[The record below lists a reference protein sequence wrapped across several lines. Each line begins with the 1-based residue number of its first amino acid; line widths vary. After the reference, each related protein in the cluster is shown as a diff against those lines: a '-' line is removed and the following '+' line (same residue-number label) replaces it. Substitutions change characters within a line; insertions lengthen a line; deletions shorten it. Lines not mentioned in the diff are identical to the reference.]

1 MEPTLTSPST
11 SSTVV
16 NGLSSPV
23 KRKSEA
29 QEKPKKKAK
38 TTHSQDE
45 GGTTTAES
53 DAEQQS
59 PPKTLASKAPKTPG
73 KTPKGQKPLPMA
85 ESDVEEQS
93 PPKTPAPKAPKTPGK
108 TSKGQKPLPEGFS
121 VIEKQR
127 SGAKVEGIWK
137 EYFGPDG
144 KKYRSVAEIYKK
156 LNIDPESGPGET
168 SSSQEKMSTQE
179 MKEQVEEVATNWN
192 RGEEGDM
199 AKNKNKFYNSVG
211 LKKLPK
217 TERHFTDV
225 KSKKKGKASQEPVE
239 DKDVA
244 EEASSSTPL
253 DVRSENQASVTISD
267 TGDIKKKKKKKKNKE
282 NDKTV

>member
-1 MEPTLTSPST
+1 METTLTSPSN
-11 SSTVV
+11 SKNVV

-29 QEKPKKKAK
+29 PEKPKKKAK
-38 TTHSQDE
+38 TTNSQDE
-45 GGTTTAES
+45 GGTST
-53 DAEQQS
+53 
-59 PPKTLASKAPKTPG
+59 
-73 KTPKGQKPLPMA
+73 A

-93 PPKTPAPKAPKTPGK
+93 PPKTPTPKAPKTPGK
-108 TSKGQKPLPEGFS
+108 TPQAEKALPEGFRYE
-121 VIEKQR
+121 VKQR
-127 SGAKVEGIWK
+127 GGDKKGTWK

-144 KKYRSVAEIYKK
+144 KKYRSVNEIYKK
-156 LNIDPESGPGET
+156 LNIDPESGPGES

-179 MKEQVEEVATNWN
+179 MKEHVEEVVANWN

-217 TERHFTDV
+217 TERHFTEV
-225 KSKKKGKASQEPVE
+225 KSKKKGKASKEPVE
-239 DKDVA
+239 DTDVA
-244 EEASSSTPL
+244 EEASSSAPL
-253 DVRSENQASVTISD
+253 DVRSENQGSVTISD

-282 NDKTV
+282 NNKTV

>member
-1 MEPTLTSPST
+1 METILPSPST

-38 TTHSQDE
+38 TTNSQDE
-45 GGTTTAES
+45 GATTTAES
-53 DAEQQS
+53 DNEEQS
-59 PPKTLASKAPKTPG
+59 PPKTPTPKAPKTPG
-73 KTPKGQKPLPMA
+73 KTPQA
-85 ESDVEEQS
+85 E
-93 PPKTPAPKAPKTPGK
+93 KT
-108 TSKGQKPLPEGFS
+108 LPEGFRYE
-121 VIEKQR
+121 IKQR
-127 SGAKVEGIWK
+127 GQEGGKKEGTWK
-137 EYFGPDG
+137 EYYGPDG

-156 LNIDPESGPGET
+156 LNIDPESGPGES

-179 MKEQVEEVATNWN
+179 MKEHVEEVVSTWN

-217 TERHFTDV
+217 TERHFTEV
-225 KSKKKGKASQEPVE
+225 KSKKKGKASQEPVEE

-253 DVRSENQASVTISD
+253 DVRSENQANVTISD